1 MNVIKRLSQAIR
13 ITNGNLITDLSLWL
27 IILLP
32 LILWAGVYKPFSFGR
47 FIMFMFLVAVL
58 MLGVIFTRKLKSYS
72 RWWKNPIVW
81 ILLAWLLFTIISA
94 IFGENLVRSFWG
106 TVSRSTGILFLLGLS
121 AFLLA
126 IVTIVTSRDNW
137 IKIFSAMS
145 WVGGFVA
152 LHTVSQ
158 KFNLSS
164 VFIINY
170 GDRMGGLLGNPL
182 FLGQFLLLTIFLTM
196 YFWTQSSGLTKWLY
210 GLSFVLQFLAV
221 LLTISR
227 APIIAL
233 IVGLIIWGSGYLI
246 ISRSHNQ
253 IHLTFNWHSL
263 WKWIVGGI
271 IGLSAILIGFIY
283 TIVPST
289 SFERLIDFT
298 LSSKSI
304 KSRWEMWQILWE
316 AFTHRPW
323 LGYGIENVRSAFVA
337 FYQPAGLSFSE
348 TIIDRAHNLFLDQLI
363 INGMIGLML
372 LVSLLGILLIVLWR
386 HFKKVYKH
394 KKTNSAI
401 LTWSLIVTLVC
412 YVIANLTSFDIVT
425 TMIYEII
432 LLGGIIVMIRPQG
445 EVLFSVNWL
454 KWLFVP
460 LAIVMIWNNA
470 TYLRPAFTIGQ
481 YIKTA
486 YSAEKSGNYGV
497 AHNFYIK
504 AQEIINPYRF
514 PLLLKFPGFT
524 VKYGATL
531 LIENQ
536 IDRYMSLIT
545 DGLRVLNSISDT
557 EPDRTELRMI
567 YPAMYALMSKSN
579 PMYAVNAE
587 ESFRQF
593 TDNYPNHEYA
603 YILWARALL
612 VMDRPL
618 DAIETL
624 NDASQK
630 FTSFA
635 GVEFWRAVI
644 YIQLDHPKYHD
655 QIINNLQADF
665 NSHAL
670 GLLSGDIA
678 PQTLQSIVA
687 YLVEAKQWDMAEYYQ
702 VAVVELL
709 PNSIEDRINLAV
721 IYKEM
726 GEYEKAAEQAKIVV
740 DIDPSKAEIT
750 QLFLESIK

>member
-1 MNVIKRLSQAIR
+1 MNVIKRFSQAIR

-32 LILWAGVYKPFSFGR
+32 LVLWIGVYKPFTFGR
-47 FIMFMFLVAVL
+47 FIMFMFLLAVL
-58 MLGVIFTRKLKSYS
+58 ILGVIFTRKLKSYS
-72 RWWKNPIVW
+72 RWYKNPIVW

-126 IVTIVTSRDNW
+126 IITVVTSRSNW

-145 WVGGFVA
+145 WVGGLVA
-152 LHTVSQ
+152 LHAVSQ
-158 KFNLSS
+158 KFDLSL

-182 FLGQFLLLTIFLTM
+182 FLAQFLLLTIFLTM
-196 YFWTQSSGLTKWLY
+196 YFWTQSTSWVKWLY
-210 GLSFVLQFLAV
+210 GLSFVLQFLAI

-227 APIIAL
+227 APVIAL
-233 IVGLIIWGSGYLI
+233 LIGLIIWASGYLFI
-246 ISRSHNQ
+246 CRGHNYLQ
-253 IHLTFNWHSL
+253 SAVNWRNI
-263 WKWIVGGI
+263 WKWIVGSI
-271 IGLSAILIGFIY
+271 TGLIVILVGFIY
-283 TIVPST
+283 IGVPIV
-289 SFERLIDFT
+289 SFQRLINFT
-298 LSSKSI
+298 LTSTSI

-316 AFTHRPW
+316 AFTHKPW

-363 INGMIGLML
+363 INGAIGLIL
-372 LVSLLGILLIVLWR
+372 LVSLLGVLLIVLWR
-386 HFKKVYKH
+386 HFKKVYKR

-401 LTWSLIVTLVC
+401 LAWSLITTLVC
-412 YVIANLTSFDIVT
+412 YVIANLTSFDTVT
-425 TMIYEII
+425 TIIYGTI
-432 LLGGIIVMIRPQG
+432 LLGGIIVLIRPSG
-445 EVLFSVNWL
+445 GVLYSVNWL

-460 LAIVMIWNNA
+460 LAIVLIWGNI

-514 PLLLKFPGFT
+514 PLLLRFPGFT
-524 VKYGATL
+524 VRYGVAL
-531 LIENQ
+531 LIDNQ
-536 IDRYMSLIT
+536 IGRYTSLIT
-545 DGLRVLNSISDT
+545 DGLRVLNSILDT
-557 EPDRTELRMI
+557 EPDRTELQMI

-587 ESFRQF
+587 ESFKQF
-593 TDNYPNHEYA
+593 TYNYPNHEYA
-603 YILWARALL
+603 YTLWARALL

-624 NDASQK
+624 NNASQK
-630 FTSFA
+630 FTLFA

-644 YIQLDHPKYHD
+644 YIQLDHPKYHN
-655 QIINNLQADF
+655 QIINNLRSDSD
-665 NSHAL
+665 NHKHH
-670 GLLSGDIA
+670 LSGDIS

-687 YLVEAKQWDMAEYYQ
+687 YLVEAKQWNMAEYYQ

-726 GEYEKAAEQAKIVV
+726 GEYEKAAEQAKVVV
-740 DIDPSKAEIT
+740 DIDPSKAEVT

>member
-1 MNVIKRLSQAIR
+1 MNAIKRLSQAIR

-32 LILWAGVYKPFSFGR
+32 LVLWIGVYKPFTFGR
-47 FIMFMFLVAVL
+47 FIIFMFLVAVL
-58 MLGVIFTRKLKSYS
+58 MLGIIFTRKLKSYS

-126 IVTIVTSRDNW
+126 IITVVTDRRNW

-145 WVGGFVA
+145 WVGGLVA
-152 LHTVSQ
+152 LHAVSQ
-158 KFNLSS
+158 KFNLSL

-182 FLGQFLLLTIFLTM
+182 FLAQFLLLTIFLTM
-196 YFWTQSSGLTKWLY
+196 YFWTQSTSWVKWLY

-227 APIIAL
+227 APVIAL
-233 IVGLIIWGSGYLI
+233 LIGLIIWASGYLFI
-246 ISRSHNQ
+246 CRGHNYLQ
-253 IHLTFNWHSL
+253 SAVNWRNI
-263 WKWIVGGI
+263 WKWIVGSI
-271 IGLSAILIGFIY
+271 TGLIVILIGFIY
-283 TIVPST
+283 IGVPIA
-289 SFERLIDFT
+289 SFQRLINLT
-298 LSSKSI
+298 LTSTSI

-323 LGYGIENVRSAFVA
+323 LGYGIENVRSAYVA
-337 FYQPAGLSFSE
+337 FYQPTGLSFSE

-363 INGMIGLML
+363 INGVVGLML
-372 LVSLLGILLIVLWR
+372 LVSLLGVLLIVLWR

-394 KKTNSAI
+394 KKTNNAI

-412 YVIANLTSFDIVT
+412 YVIANLTSFDTVT
-425 TMIYEII
+425 TIIYGAI
-432 LLGGIIVMIRPQG
+432 LLGGIIVLIRPSG
-445 EVLFSVNWL
+445 GVLYSVNWL

-460 LAIVMIWNNA
+460 LAIVLIWGNI

-486 YSAEKSGNYGV
+486 YSTEKSGNYGV

-514 PLLLKFPGFT
+514 PLLLRFPGFT
-524 VKYGATL
+524 VRYGVAL
-531 LIENQ
+531 LIENET
-536 IDRYMSLIT
+536 DRSVNLIT
-545 DGLRVLNSISDT
+545 DGLRVLNSILAA

-579 PMYAVNAE
+579 PIYAVNAD

-603 YILWARALL
+603 YIGWARALL
-612 VMDRPL
+612 IMDRPL

-630 FTSFA
+630 FPSPI
-635 GVEFWRAVI
+635 GVEFWKAVI

-655 QIINNLQADF
+655 QIINNLQSDSD
-665 NSHAL
+665 NYKL
-670 GLLSGDIA
+670 RDIS
-678 PQTLQSIVA
+678 PQTLQTIVA
-687 YLVEAKQWDMAEYYQ
+687 YLVEDKQWDMAEYYQ

-709 PNSIEDRINLAV
+709 PSSIEDRINLAV

-726 GEYEKAAEQAKIVV
+726 GEYEKAAEQAKIIV
-740 DIDPSKAEIT
+740 DIDPSKAEVT